1 MPADR
6 DPTYTPSPAP
16 EPEFPPELLR
26 YFESRQRQHA
36 DAVNQALSTLRPYE
50 RRLVREAAVMGY
62 VRGAMAGRSRA
73 TLGEPRDGDI
83 PPDASILADVIGAC
97 IDMDYPYL
105 AAASEGRRRRITK
118 NRRWPGE

>member
-1 MPADR
+1 MPDF
-6 DPTYTPSPAP
+6 T
-16 EPEFPPELLR
+16 PELLR
-26 YFESRQRQHA
+26 YFEVRERQRM
-36 DAVNQALSTLRPYE
+36 DAIGRTLATLRPYE

-97 IDMDYPYL
+97 IAMDYPYL

-118 NRRWPGE
+118 TRLWPGERYSDSPPDGG